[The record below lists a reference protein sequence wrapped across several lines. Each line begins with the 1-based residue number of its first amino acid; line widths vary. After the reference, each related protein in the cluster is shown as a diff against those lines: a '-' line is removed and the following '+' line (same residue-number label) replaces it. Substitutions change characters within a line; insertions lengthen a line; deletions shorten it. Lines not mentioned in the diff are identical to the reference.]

1 MVDRSDDKNYRK
13 TKIDNDQLDK
23 RRFLDEDKKLQH
35 KKNIEF
41 KKHKQEFEENEWEFW
56 KNYYK

>member
-1 MVDRSDDKNYRK
+1 MVDRPDDKNYRK

-23 RRFLDEDKKLQH
+23 KQFLDEDKKLQH

-41 KKHKQEFEENEWEFW
+41 KKQKQEFEEDEWEFW
-56 KNYYK
+56 KKYYK

>member
-23 RRFLDEDKKLQH
+23 KRFLDEDKKLQH
-35 KKNIEF
+35 KK
-41 KKHKQEFEENEWEFW
+41 KKQK
-56 KNYYK
+56 